1 MKKRTIKVF
10 GETSY
15 LLGKGKDGDMYY
27 LVEPKWNCG
36 WYWGMG
42 YIHSYTNNSQPMRS
56 KDIATHTHF
65 DYVFFHEKNGYDNFK
80 EFFTETPLADKEIW
94 TLMELMK
101 SAYILRN
108 MSNMTYRGGAY
119 YTENPCAELLKD
131 IPEYQRINDVL
142 LPAIFEQVRNLLAG
156 GDVD

>member
-27 LVEPKWNCG
+27 LVKPKWDCG

-42 YIHSYTNNSQPMRS
+42 YIHSYTNNSQPERS
-56 KDIATHTHF
+56 RDIKMHTHF
-65 DYVFFHEKNGYDNFK
+65 DFVFFHEKNGYDNFK
-80 EFFTETPLADKEIW
+80 EFFAETPLADKEIW
-94 TLMELMK
+94 VLMELMK
-101 SAYILRN
+101 SAYKLRE
-108 MSNMTYRGGAY
+108 MADLCYRGGAN

-131 IPEYQRINDVL
+131 TPEYQRINDVL
-142 LPAIFEQVRNLLAG
+142 LPAIFVQVERLLAG